1 MEAEEEEVVNL
12 SVLLNAR
19 QLPESEEEEEE
30 KPEVGPTS
38 PWWGWL
44 PGSGGADDGGYVTKQ
59 ICFIT
64 TYQMMTAQ
72 CWNYIQLVQFFTWLP
87 GKLIQ

>member
-19 QLPESEEEEEE
+19 QLPESEEEEE

-38 PWWGWL
+38 PW
-44 PGSGGADDGGYVTKQ
+44 
-59 ICFIT
+59 
-64 TYQMMTAQ
+64 
-72 CWNYIQLVQFFTWLP
+72 
-87 GKLIQ
+87 

>member
-12 SVLLNAR
+12 RVLLNAR

-38 PWWGWL
+38 PW
-44 PGSGGADDGGYVTKQ
+44 
-59 ICFIT
+59 
-64 TYQMMTAQ
+64 
-72 CWNYIQLVQFFTWLP
+72 
-87 GKLIQ
+87 

>member
-30 KPEVGPTS
+30 EKPEVGPTS
-38 PWWGWL
+38 PW
-44 PGSGGADDGGYVTKQ
+44 
-59 ICFIT
+59 
-64 TYQMMTAQ
+64 
-72 CWNYIQLVQFFTWLP
+72 
-87 GKLIQ
+87 